1 MDLTQYIN
9 EYKSPQE
16 RIDAIRNLIFRVCQ
30 LVAEQRKTPIK
41 DSTIKEYIRE
51 AAKQDIPQPLL
62 DACMADCASFIE
74 SAIAALWK
82 FDRFS
87 KYKVDET
94 ILQEA
99 INMLALPSELKGNI
113 YIPRAIFG
121 DAVQFL
127 TGHDC
132 EFENRSEHKEAHA
145 IAKVRAYFHGY
156 DRVEFRLN
164 LNMFAASNSFSNT
177 RKYNT
182 ILAYVATSSELKQLY
197 TKNLGEYG
205 KMAVIMPQVDDE
217 RSVQYELIQQGARVR
232 IKRLGI
238 NEPNIWLIDCSLN
251 KNDVYACVADVVN
264 NIEDQASKDAL
275 LKLLYSDVN
284 IKLMEGDSSYNNLNG
299 YRKITEWICGYLH
312 AYGLIENYVGPNQ
325 LAALMRRISIKEDQ
339 LDEEDK
345 NGAYEYIIPPYVN
358 KSMQACNNAAQAG
371 SHQQSQTTRDFNAG
385 IAPYLDKSVL
395 YNLLNVL
402 YWALSLPKDP
412 IGKQD
417 VLDRWNKI
425 SMDGLECDKHFYIS
439 LTKCVEKTDGV
450 YHIAKCK
457 INLPKGKNQDDLE
470 GVEITIK
477 SVGKNQGSSL
487 YLFYTND
494 YEIKN

>member
-9 EYKSPQE
+9 QFNRPQD

-30 LVAEQRKTPIK
+30 LVAEQRKTSIK
-41 DSTIKEYIRE
+41 TSTIKEYILA
-51 AAKQDIPQPLL
+51 AAKQDIPQTLL
-62 DACMADCASFIE
+62 DACVADCTSFIE

-82 FDRFS
+82 FDRYS

-99 INMLALPSELKGNI
+99 INMLALPSELKTYI

-127 TGHDC
+127 KGYGC
-132 EFENRSEHKEAHA
+132 ELENRHEHKEADA

-156 DRVEFRLN
+156 DIGKFRLGN
-164 LNMFAASNSFSNT
+164 LFAARDNSSSPL
-177 RKYNT
+177 KYNT
-182 ILAYVATSSELKQLY
+182 ILACVATSSELKLLY
-197 TKNLGEYG
+197 ANNLSEYG

-217 RSVQYELIQQGARVR
+217 RNVQYELIQQGARVR
-232 IKRLGI
+232 IKRFGI
-238 NEPNIWLIDCSLN
+238 NQPNIWLIDCSRN
-251 KNDVYACVADVVN
+251 KNDVYACVADAVN
-264 NIEDQASKDAL
+264 NIEDQTSKDAL
-275 LKLLYSDVN
+275 LKLLYEDVN

-299 YRKITEWICGYLH
+299 YRKITEWICSYLH
-312 AYGLIENYVGPNQ
+312 AYGLIKNYVGPNQ
-325 LAALMRRISIKEDQ
+325 LAALMRRIGIKEDM
-339 LDEEDK
+339 LDEED
-345 NGAYEYIIPPYVN
+345 NSGAYEYIIPPYVN
-358 KSMQACNNAAQAG
+358 NSMQACNNAAQSG
-371 SHQQSQTTRDFNAG
+371 SHQQSQTTRNFNAG
-385 IAPYLDKSVL
+385 LAPYLDKSVL

-402 YWALSLPKDP
+402 YWALSLPKDLK
-412 IGKQD
+412 GKED
-417 VLDRWNKI
+417 ILDRWNKI
-425 SMDGLECDKHFYIS
+425 NLDELECDKQFYIS

-457 INLPKGKNQDDLE
+457 INLPKGKNQNDLE

-477 SVGKNQGSSL
+477 SVGKNQGSSP